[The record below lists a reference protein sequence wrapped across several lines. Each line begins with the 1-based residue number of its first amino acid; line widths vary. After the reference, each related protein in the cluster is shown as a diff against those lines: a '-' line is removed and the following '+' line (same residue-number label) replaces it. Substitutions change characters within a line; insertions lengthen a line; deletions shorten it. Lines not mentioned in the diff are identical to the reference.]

1 VTSFSASPAAV
12 SSTTPADPAQATGD
26 NNPDSLPAADPNAA
40 AATGAAPSSTT
51 AADASVQTSS
61 DTTPAKVRSLLENL
75 DRRDDSNDTV
85 VDLTSLVDSPTTTL
99 SYLAGSLPND
109 PYNGTDGY
117 TYQLLTIPDGSIMFA
132 SCGSGAIYGIAA
144 DSPDN
149 PACIKMWASY
159 NEILVADGAQR
170 LLHYYSNTMNT
181 TGVSRLRVAD
191 KESVPEGSVI
201 VVFAAFRAN
210 NTGPSGNS
218 TDDGYYI
225 AVDTDLNVYYP
236 VLCTYTDGSLSKM
249 FVVTDPVAGL
259 TVLQSADVEF
269 SITGGAVGACYVI
282 PILMGSWGASYDKAD
297 NSTSSDADTLSL
309 DNGVIERVKLF

>member
-1 VTSFSASPAAV
+1 MNSLSALPPAV
-12 SSTTPADPAQATGD
+12 SSTTAANPAQVTGA
-26 NNPDSLPAADPNAA
+26 NNPTGTTDASQPTTTSNSNYVLTADPNAA
-40 AATGAAPSSTT
+40 AATTAVASAP
-51 AADASVQTSS
+51 VQTSF
-61 DTTPAKVRSLLENL
+61 DTAP
-75 DRRDDSNDTV
+75 DSNDTV
-85 VDLTSLVDSPTTTL
+85 VDLTNLVNSPTTTL
-99 SYLAGSLPND
+99 SYLADSLPND

-117 TYQLLTIPDGSIMFA
+117 TYQLLTILDGSITFA
-132 SCGSGAIYGIAA
+132 SCGSGAIYGIPA

-149 PACIKMWASY
+149 PACTKIWASY
-159 NEILVADGAQR
+159 NGVLVADGAQR
-170 LLHYYSNTMNT
+170 LLHYYSNTMNA

-191 KESVPEGSVI
+191 EESVPEGSVV
-201 VVFAAFRAN
+201 VVFAVFRAN

-225 AVDTDLNVYYP
+225 AVDTDLNVFYP

-269 SITGGAVGACYVI
+269 SITGGAVKACYVM

-297 NSTSSDADTLSL
+297 NSTSADADT
-309 DNGVIERVKLF
+309 

>member
-1 VTSFSASPAAV
+1 VNSLSALPAAV
-12 SSTTPADPAQATGD
+12 SSTTAANPAQVTGA
-26 NNPDSLPAADPNAA
+26 NNPTGTTDASQPTTTSNSNYVLTADPNAA
-40 AATGAAPSSTT
+40 AATSAVASAP
-51 AADASVQTSS
+51 VQTSS
-61 DTTPAKVRSLLENL
+61 DTTP
-75 DRRDDSNDTV
+75 DSNDTV
-85 VDLTSLVDSPTTTL
+85 VDLTNLVNSPTTTL
-99 SYLAGSLPND
+99 SYLADSLPND

-117 TYQLLTIPDGSIMFA
+117 TYQLLTILDGSIIFA

-149 PACIKMWASY
+149 PACTKIWASY
-159 NEILVADGAQR
+159 NGVLVADGAQR
-170 LLHYYSNTMNT
+170 LLHYYSNTMNA

-191 KESVPEGSVI
+191 EESVPEGSVV

-225 AVDTDLNVYYP
+225 AVDTDLNVFYP

-269 SITGGAVGACYVI
+269 SITGGAVKACYVM

-297 NSTSSDADTLSL
+297 NSTSADADTLSL
-309 DNGVIERVKLF
+309 ESGVIERVKLF

>member
-1 VTSFSASPAAV
+1 VNSLSALPAAV
-12 SSTTPADPAQATGD
+12 SSTTAANLAQVTGA
-26 NNPDSLPAADPNAA
+26 NNPTGATDASQPTTTSNSNYVLTADPNVA
-40 AATGAAPSSTT
+40 AATSAV
-51 AADASVQTSS
+51 ASATVQTSS
-61 DTTPAKVRSLLENL
+61 DTTP
-75 DRRDDSNDTV
+75 DSNDIV
-85 VDLTSLVDSPTTTL
+85 VDLTNLVNSPTTTL
-99 SYLAGSLPND
+99 SYLADSLPND

-117 TYQLLTIPDGSIMFA
+117 TYQLLTTPDSSIIFT
-132 SCGSGAIYGIAA
+132 SCGSGTIYGIAA

-149 PACIKMWASY
+149 PACTKMWASY

-170 LLHYYSNTMNT
+170 LLHYYSNTMNA
-181 TGVSRLRVAD
+181 TGVSRLRVANE
-191 KESVPEGSVI
+191 ESVPEGSVV

-225 AVDTDLNVYYP
+225 AVDTDLNVFYP

-259 TVLQSADVEF
+259 TVLQSADVEY
-269 SITGGAVGACYVI
+269 SITGGAVKACYVM

-297 NSTSSDADTLSL
+297 NSTSADADTLSL
-309 DNGVIERVKLF
+309 ESGVIERVKLF